1 MTDWFLSHTQLTPPH
16 SHTTHSSHPSFSL
29 THNSLLLT
37 RVLGT
42 VEKVCFVWMIL
53 PTEHL
58 MVLVHDVLERGLVR
72 VFVNHYG
79 YHVRASG
86 SRLLLKVVLSVR
98 TLAPH

>member
-29 THNSLLLT
+29 SHNSLLLT

-42 VEKVCFVWMIL
+42 VEKVCFVEMIL

-58 MVLVHDVLERGLVR
+58 IVLVHDVFERRFVR
-72 VFVNHYG
+72 VIVG
-79 YHVRASG
+79 
-86 SRLLLKVVLSVR
+86 RLGLWVKINF
-98 TLAPH
+98 